1 MNREMIC
8 AFSILSDELKVLVD
22 DETREEYCER
32 SLSHNRFLSYSNIQA
47 DKYWQ
52 DIHFHRITLPQTVHF
67 FFSTHWH
74 ITTRENFPFIP
85 WQGRYRVLDFF
96 INPKT
101 IVY

>member
-47 DKYWQ
+47 DKY
-52 DIHFHRITLPQTVHF
+52 
-67 FFSTHWH
+67 
-74 ITTRENFPFIP
+74 
-85 WQGRYRVLDFF
+85 
-96 INPKT
+96 
-101 IVY
+101 